1 MDMLCENFKNDKEGN
16 DDASEEENEKDGNK
30 KEGSKK
36 EESKKEGRKSRDADK
51 TFRNETEG
59 ALSGNGT
66 GEPSSL
72 MVNVKHFYKTD

>member
-1 MDMLCENFKNDKEGN
+1 MDMLCENFKSDKEGN
-16 DDASEEENEKDGNK
+16 DDASEEENEKDVNK
-30 KEGSKK
+30 KEVSKK
-36 EESKKEGRKSRDADK
+36 EASKKEGRIAGIANV

-72 MVNVKHFYKTD
+72 MVNVKYFYKTG